1 MFDDIRPYTDAEIP
15 SAMYRIAN
23 DPYFVPVCG
32 FLFPGEDPKKAAD
45 TLRSCQ
51 TIADFQNRFM
61 YPAITAIIKNTSSGV
76 TIEGLE
82 HLSPE
87 KSYLFIS
94 NHRDIVLDAAILQ
107 ILLADANLP
116 TSEITFGANLMMSQ
130 FIIDIGKS
138 NKMYRVERPTT
149 VTSGREF
156 LQKSAYLSKYIRYS
170 ITEKHESSWIAQRNG
185 RTKDGNDQTDRGII
199 TMLCQSG
206 TDDRIQ
212 SLSELNIVPISISY
226 EWEPCDILKSL
237 EMFKRSSGEPYIK
250 RPGEDLQSI
259 LTGITQKKGRIHFSV
274 GRCISEA
281 DLAGLNGLSRGDFT
295 RAVANMIDR
304 WILSSYQLFPNNYI
318 AYDILNDQVSDNYSD
333 DQKDAFLKHLSS
345 LDKYPDSEKTRQI
358 MLQMYAM
365 PIINRANIIYNL

>member
-15 SAMYRIAN
+15 AAMHRIAD

-32 FLFPGEDPKKAAD
+32 FLFPGENPQKAAD

-51 TIADFQNRFM
+51 TISDFQNRFM
-61 YPAITAIIKNTSSGV
+61 YRAVTSIIKNTSKGV

-82 HLSPE
+82 HLSPQ

-107 ILLADANLP
+107 ILLDDAKLP
-116 TSEITFGANLMMSQ
+116 TSEITFGANLMLSQ
-130 FIIDIGKS
+130 FITDIGKS
-138 NKMYRVERPTT
+138 NKMFRVERPTT
-149 VTSGREF
+149 VSSGREF
-156 LQKSAYLSKYIRYS
+156 LQKSAYLSSYIRHT
-170 ITEKHESSWIAQRNG
+170 IKEKHESVWIAQRNG

-206 TDDRIQ
+206 SDDRVR
-212 SLSELNIVPISISY
+212 SLAELNLVPISISY

-237 EMFKRSSGEPYIK
+237 EMLKRSSGEPYVK

-259 LTGITQKKGRIHFSV
+259 LTGITQQKGRIHFSV
-274 GRCISEA
+274 GRCITES
-281 DLAGLNGLSRGDFT
+281 DLSGLNGLSKGDFT

-318 AYDILNDQVSDNYSD
+318 AYDILNEQSSDNYTED
-333 DQKDAFLKHLSS
+333 EKQAFLNHLS
-345 LDKYPDSEKTRQI
+345 LLEKYPGNERTRQI
-358 MLQMYAM
+358 LLQIYAM
-365 PIINRANIIYNL
+365 PLINRVNIIYNL